1 LGFKQD
7 VDELVGNEL
16 YGWRLAPGH
25 EQPMYTEDGKKK
37 LPRQLVPDETEQR
50 GLAFMRSSRERGE
63 EI

>member
-1 LGFKQD
+1 
-7 VDELVGNEL
+7 
-16 YGWRLAPGH
+16 
-25 EQPMYTEDGKKK
+25 MYTEDGKKK